1 VIAPFPPLFIHFAR
15 ALAVLVAL
23 GSTATL
29 AAEQQRIALVI
40 GNAEYPDLSA
50 PLDVALR
57 NARAVADQL
66 ENAGFEVA
74 VAENLNKDSLQ
85 QSLQNFYQK
94 IEVGAIV
101 VFFYSGYAIQAARQ
115 NFIIPLDAKIWTEP
129 DVRREGSSIEAIL
142 AAIRHRGAGTRVLVL
157 DASRRN
163 PFERRF
169 RSYSAGLGFIETPP
183 NTIIM
188 SAASPGKLIGDADP
202 DNSLFIDELLKQTN
216 TPRVQLAEIFNNTR
230 AEVSRATNGKQ
241 IPWVSVNLPNR
252 LYLRK
257 VLPLLPQRP
266 RAEQRR
272 PPG

>member
-1 VIAPFPPLFIHFAR
+1 VIAPFPLFFTRFAR

-66 ENAGFEVA
+66 GNAGFEVA

-94 IEVGAIV
+94 IEAGAIV

-115 NFIIPLDAKIWTEP
+115 NFIIPLDAKIWTEL

-142 AAIRHRGAGTRVLVL
+142 AALRHRGAGTRVLVL

-169 RSYSAGLGFIETPP
+169 RSYSAGLGAIETPP

-188 SAASPGKLIGDADP
+188 SAASPGKVIGDADP
-202 DNSLFIDELLKQTN
+202 DSSLFVDELLKQTN
-216 TPRVQLAEIFNNTR
+216 TPRVQLADIFNKTR
-230 AEVSRATNGKQ
+230 EEVSRATNGGQ
-241 IPWVSVNLPNR
+241 VPWVSVNLPNR

-257 VLPLLPQRP
+257 VMPLLPQRP
-266 RAEQRR
+266 RAQQK
-272 PPG
+272 PPAG